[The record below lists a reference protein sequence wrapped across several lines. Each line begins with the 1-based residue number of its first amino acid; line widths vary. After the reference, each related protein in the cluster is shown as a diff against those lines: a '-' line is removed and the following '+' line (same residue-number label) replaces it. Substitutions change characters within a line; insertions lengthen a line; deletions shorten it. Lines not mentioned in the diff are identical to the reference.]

1 MEIDIEQRVL
11 KARQLHNE
19 GLNCAQSVVMA
30 YADLLDMKPEVA
42 LATAAPFGRGLA
54 KMNEVCGCVTGMALL
69 SQVIAPVRDRADMMM
84 NHNLVKSMAD
94 EFREENGDI
103 VCRRL
108 LGLEES
114 GIKKKPCN
122 EYVACAARIFGRKLK
137 LND

>member
-1 MEIDIEQRVL
+1 MEIDIEQRVRRA
-11 KARQLHNE
+11 KELHDQ
-19 GLNCAQSVVMA
+19 GMNCAQAVVMA

-69 SQVIAPVRDRADMMM
+69 SQIIASVKDRADMMM
-84 NHNLVKSMAD
+84 NHSLVKSMAD
-94 EFREENGDI
+94 EFRHENGDI

-108 LGLEES
+108 LGLEDS

-122 EYVACAARIFGRKLK
+122 EYVGCAARIFGQKLK
-137 LND
+137 EA

>member
-1 MEIDIEQRVL
+1 MEIDIEQRVRRA
-11 KARQLHNE
+11 KELHDQ
-19 GLNCAQSVVMA
+19 GMNCAQAVVMA

-69 SQVIAPVRDRADMMM
+69 SQIIAPVKDRADMMM
-84 NHNLVKSMAD
+84 NHSLVKSMAD
-94 EFREENGDI
+94 EFRHENGDI

-122 EYVACAARIFGRKLK
+122 EYVGCAARIFGQKLK
-137 LND
+137 EA